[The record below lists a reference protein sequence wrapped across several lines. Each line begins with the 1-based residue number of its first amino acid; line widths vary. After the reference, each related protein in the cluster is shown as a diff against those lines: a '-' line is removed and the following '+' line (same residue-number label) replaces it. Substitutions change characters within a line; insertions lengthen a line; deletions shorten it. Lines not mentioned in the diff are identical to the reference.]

1 MNISTGN
8 DEQSLMGS
16 VNLNYIEMDI
26 TKLHGQKIVQCNYN
40 VTDIRNIFINRS
52 ITRTFEDENY
62 FVYSIYNSIEIL
74 YNCNFDLNN
83 YDIRIN
89 CLYLGKYLTKTKYSS
104 INNDTIVAT
113 PKSALLIIILLCM
126 CGDTGALINPGPM
139 SPIEV
144 HAGDMDVGEG
154 YLDDIDPDRNYF
166 DDTVYNTAHFR
177 SYTIDEFRDINICTS
192 KAINIMHH
200 NSRSILSQGK
210 LDNYEDFLDL
220 LGDPFDIIGLSETW

>member
-1 MNISTGN
+1 
-8 DEQSLMGS
+8 
-16 VNLNYIEMDI
+16 
-26 TKLHGQKIVQCNYN
+26 
-40 VTDIRNIFINRS
+40 
-52 ITRTFEDENY
+52 
-62 FVYSIYNSIEIL
+62 
-74 YNCNFDLNN
+74 
-83 YDIRIN
+83 
-89 CLYLGKYLTKTKYSS
+89 
-104 INNDTIVAT
+104 
-113 PKSALLIIILLCM
+113 M

-192 KAINIMHH
+192 EAINIMHH
-200 NSRSILSQGK
+200 SSRSILSQGK

-220 LGDPFDIIGLSETW
+220 LGDPFDIIGLSETWLNDNNAKSPIFKYYNYNHVYETRPLERNSEIKIRGGGLSLFIRDNI